1 MEKKQKGMWPL
12 VEKYYQDYGS
22 RARELKK
29 DGKKFMGYICS
40 FVPVEIIQAAG
51 FIPFRIRGN
60 VHEPI
65 TKGNTQLETIA
76 CPFMRSCFDLS
87 IKGHYDFCE
96 GVIIPHAC
104 DSMTRSYSVWKYSL
118 GLPYSH
124 FVNVPHTVNAASLE
138 FFEAELNTFRKSLGR
153 YAGKEISA
161 AEITQ
166 AITAY
171 NQLRKKVKALYELRK
186 TNPPLVSGTEMAK
199 LLTVTAGLPVEEASV
214 LCDQALDELHRRT
227 APSGQKLPRILID
240 GACIDNIDLVQ
251 LVEQSGASVVADDL
265 CLGMRDHWPNTDV
278 DQDPLK
284 ALSRRYL
291 EKLNCPRTFRQSPG
305 GSLSDD
311 LQARFGDMGAHI
323 KEFRVDGIILYVYKY
338 CDPFGFEVSARKAYL
353 GSLGVPILYLEDEYS
368 AGTLGRLRTRIQAFL
383 EMMG

>member
-1 MEKKQKGMWPL
+1 MLMEEKQKGMWPL

-87 IKGHYDFCE
+87 FKGHYDFCE

-138 FFEAELNTFRKSLGR
+138 FFEAELNTFRKS
-153 YAGKEISA
+153 
-161 AEITQ
+161 
-166 AITAY
+166 
-171 NQLRKKVKALYELRK
+171 
-186 TNPPLVSGTEMAK
+186 
-199 LLTVTAGLPVEEASV
+199 
-214 LCDQALDELHRRT
+214 
-227 APSGQKLPRILID
+227 
-240 GACIDNIDLVQ
+240 
-251 LVEQSGASVVADDL
+251 
-265 CLGMRDHWPNTDV
+265 
-278 DQDPLK
+278 
-284 ALSRRYL
+284 
-291 EKLNCPRTFRQSPG
+291 
-305 GSLSDD
+305 
-311 LQARFGDMGAHI
+311 
-323 KEFRVDGIILYVYKY
+323 
-338 CDPFGFEVSARKAYL
+338 
-353 GSLGVPILYLEDEYS
+353 
-368 AGTLGRLRTRIQAFL
+368 
-383 EMMG
+383 

>member
-1 MEKKQKGMWPL
+1 MEEKQKGMWPL

-87 IKGHYDFCE
+87 FKGHYDFCE

-138 FFEAELNTFRKSLGR
+138 FFEAELNTFRKSLGGMR
-153 YAGKEISA
+153 AKRSA
-161 AEITQ
+161 RQ
-166 AITAY
+166 
-171 NQLRKKVKALYELRK
+171 
-186 TNPPLVSGTEMAK
+186 K
-199 LLTVTAGLPVEEASV
+199 LLRPLPPITN
-214 LCDQALDELHRRT
+214 C
-227 APSGQKLPRILID
+227 
-240 GACIDNIDLVQ
+240 
-251 LVEQSGASVVADDL
+251 
-265 CLGMRDHWPNTDV
+265 
-278 DQDPLK
+278 
-284 ALSRRYL
+284 
-291 EKLNCPRTFRQSPG
+291 EK
-305 GSLSDD
+305 
-311 LQARFGDMGAHI
+311 
-323 KEFRVDGIILYVYKY
+323 K
-338 CDPFGFEVSARKAYL
+338 
-353 GSLGVPILYLEDEYS
+353 
-368 AGTLGRLRTRIQAFL
+368 
-383 EMMG
+383 